1 MTSNPIEKHRISSS
15 LSKFSFKVVNDRR
28 VTGKINVKVRLYKSP
43 LFSNKSC
50 DVLLSSK
57 SFTVLENKPKALV
70 DLKSL
75 KNSYP
80 DDFIEPVE
88 SLKIPSSQEYFKHR
102 NNEDYDLIDTL
113 PVLPKRYS
121 FEPQKK
127 VIKNYKIR
135 KSITNKPKTNKAIG
149 IYKIQ

>member
-15 LSKFSFKVVNDRR
+15 LSKFSLKVVNDRR

-75 KNSYP
+75 KNYFLKSVMRE
-80 DDFIEPVE
+80 IQNNGCQN
-88 SLKIPSSQEYFKHR
+88 SLP
-102 NNEDYDLIDTL
+102 
-113 PVLPKRYS
+113 
-121 FEPQKK
+121 
-127 VIKNYKIR
+127 
-135 KSITNKPKTNKAIG
+135 
-149 IYKIQ
+149 